1 MDKRLLRQLEIE
13 RVIANIANQFIMFE
27 DLSEAIDSALSK
39 IGMASRSS
47 RAYVFEFDMEKETM
61 SNTYEWCGQGVT
73 PEIDNLQ
80 DLPVSLFPWWI
91 EKISTGKV
99 LNIYDVDRLG
109 PEARAEKEILQAQG
123 IKSVLVLPIYYDGV
137 LHGFVG
143 LDDCLHTSKWMEE
156 DEVLLGL
163 AADIF
168 SNAFDRLKTDIEL
181 KQTNDELSSA
191 LRDIQ
196 RYQMRLIQQEQMAA
210 VGQLAAGVAHEINN
224 PLGFVMSNFQVLKD
238 YVDKLI
244 GFADSPSSLSESDAD
259 TFNYIKEDIDDMMDD
274 FESGFERI
282 KKIVMGLKSF
292 SMVDS
297 QVEIGEYDF
306 SLGLEHTLTLLHNR
320 IKQKA
325 NVVVNVPKD
334 LPTIECDGRKM
345 NQVLLNLI
353 TNALDA
359 IEQRG
364 KDRGTI
370 EINACIKHQALH
382 FDISDNGIGIPEEYQ
397 SKIYQ
402 PFFTTKP
409 VGEGT
414 GNGLSIVYDT
424 VVSVH
429 RGSIAFESKYGQGT
443 KFRFEIPVKN
453 RLEKNADA

>member
-13 RVIANIANQFIMFE
+13 RVIANIANQFIMF
-27 DLSEAIDSALSK
+27 DNLSEAIDLALAK
-39 IGMASRSS
+39 IGKASRSS
-47 RAYVFEFDMEKETM
+47 RAYVFEFDHEKETM
-61 SNTYEWCGQGVT
+61 SNTYEWCGEGVS

-80 DLPVSLFPWWI
+80 GLPISLFPWWI

-99 LNIYDVDRLG
+99 LNIFDVDKLE
-109 PEARAEKEILQAQG
+109 EAAQAEKEILQAQG
-123 IKSVLVLPIYYDGV
+123 IKSVLVLPIYFSGV

-168 SNAFDRLKTDIEL
+168 SNAFDRLRTDIEL
-181 KQTNDELSSA
+181 KQANEELSSA

-224 PLGFVMSNFQVLKD
+224 PLGFVMSNFQVLRD
-238 YVDKLI
+238 YVDALI
-244 GFADSPSSLSESDAD
+244 GFADKPSPLGESDAD

-274 FESGFERI
+274 FESGFDRI

-306 SLGLEHTLTLLHNR
+306 CQGLDHTLTLLHNR
-320 IKQKA
+320 IKHKA
-325 NVVVNVPKD
+325 KLKVNVPSD

-359 IEQRG
+359 IEEGLRG
-364 KDRGTI
+364 EMGRI
-370 EINACIKHQALH
+370 EINAHIKHDALH
-382 FDISDNGIGIPEEYQ
+382 FDISDNGVGIPEEYRT
-397 SKIYQ
+397 KIYQ

-429 RGSIAFESKYGQGT
+429 KGTIGFESEYGKGT
-443 KFRFEIPVKN
+443 KFRFEIPIKHKVK
-453 RLEKNADA
+453 KDK